1 MPNDQIAHGCDNF
14 MSWYEVSGG
23 GGYVT
28 MTSHCGSY
36 VKEAEYRFGGAVNPY
51 YKGAYYQRFCVDC
64 EGKVGEELTL
74 ELITL
79 QEVSVIIRKRGLEAV
94 LSALTDFAIYDCD
107 GTDFEVIEHLDAA
120 SVACGEADMRRR
132 GDV

>member
-14 MSWYEVSGG
+14 VSWYEVSGG

-107 GTDFEVIEHLDAA
+107 GTDFEVIEPLDAA
-120 SVACGEADMRRR
+120 VVCHYTSMRRR

>member
-1 MPNDQIAHGCDNF
+1 MPREKSFHKTPSEKNIHEIVWDIA
-14 MSWYEVSGG
+14 VTGG
-23 GGYVT
+23 
-28 MTSHCGSY
+28 
-36 VKEAEYRFGGAVNPY
+36 R
-51 YKGAYYQRFCVDC
+51 
-64 EGKVGEELTL
+64 KVGEELTL

-94 LSALTDFAIYDCD
+94 LSALTDLVLYADDCY
-107 GTDFEVIEHLDAA
+107 GFEVIEHLDAA

>member
-1 MPNDQIAHGCDNF
+1 MIHYLQGENMPNDQIAHGCDNF

-64 EGKVGEELTL
+64 EGKEQDRLRREDIAFMGGVRQYT
-74 ELITL
+74 
-79 QEVSVIIRKRGLEAV
+79 
-94 LSALTDFAIYDCD
+94 YDD
-107 GTDFEVIEHLDAA
+107 PD
-120 SVACGEADMRRR
+120 
-132 GDV
+132 